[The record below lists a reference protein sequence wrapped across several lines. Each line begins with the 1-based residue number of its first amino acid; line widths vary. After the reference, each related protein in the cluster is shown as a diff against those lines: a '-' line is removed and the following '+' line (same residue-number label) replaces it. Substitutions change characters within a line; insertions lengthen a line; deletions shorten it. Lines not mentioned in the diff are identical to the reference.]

1 MKTAQLSKKYAAV
14 VLATAFVAATA
25 LGCSKHSSVGFLAAE
40 TDNSGQSVPTVAPI
54 KGINPAL
61 KAYGTSINELT
72 GLLGIGGRLLDVVAD
87 PASPSIIINMYLP
100 PTFLFLAQTYLSKYP
115 QIQTSVLTD
124 ATGKISLSLKVS
136 IADAAAAYKK
146 WNDKKRAEEVPVP
159 SDPSNPSQPSNP
171 SVPSYTGGCNGT
183 YAGNIDPPEH
193 DVRIASRNQSLTDR
207 GIPITGDDA
216 IDNAAT
222 GGGGVD
228 GGIYLQGTFH
238 WETDANCNVTSGE
251 VVIFGYPFAVS
262 GTVNAGGTFDLYYW
276 GRIPGKINADKT
288 VSGKVQHAGGEEH
301 IHGVLNGVFTAR

>member
-1 MKTAQLSKKYAAV
+1 METARFTKKTLAVLS
-14 VLATAFVAATA
+14 LIAFVM
-25 LGCSKHSSVGFLAAE
+25 GCSRHSSIGSSAAD
-40 TDNSGQSVPTVAPI
+40 TGNSAQSAPVVAPI
-54 KGINPAL
+54 KRINPAL

-72 GLLGIGGRLLDVVAD
+72 GLLGLGGRLLDVVAD
-87 PASPSIIINMYLP
+87 PASQSININIYLP
-100 PTFLFLAQTYLSKYP
+100 PTFLFLAQTYLLKYP
-115 QIQTSVLTD
+115 QIQTSVSTD
-124 ATGKISLSLKVS
+124 TAGRSSINLKVS
-136 IADAAAAYKK
+136 VADAAAAFKK
-146 WNDKKRAEEVPVP
+146 WNDKKRSEQVP
-159 SDPSNPSQPSNP
+159 QPSNP
-171 SVPSYTGGCNGT
+171 SDPSQPSGPSYTGGCNGT
-183 YAGNIDPPEH
+183 YSGNIDPPEH

-228 GGIYLQGTFH
+228 GGIYLQGTFQ

-262 GTVNAGGTFDLYYW
+262 GTVGADGAFDLYYW
-276 GRIPGKINADKT
+276 GRIPGRINADKT

>member
-1 MKTAQLSKKYAAV
+1 MKNAQRSKKYAAV
-14 VLATAFVAATA
+14 FLVTAFAAASTM
-25 LGCSKHSSVGFLAAE
+25 GCSKLSSVAVNGAG
-40 TDNSGQSVPTVAPI
+40 TDHSGQSVPAVAPI

-87 PASPSIIINMYLP
+87 PASPSINISIYLP
-100 PTFLFLAQTYLSKYP
+100 PTVLFLAQTYLSKYP

-124 ATGKISLSLKVS
+124 AAGKSSLNLKVS
-136 IADAAAAYKK
+136 VADAAAAYKK

-159 SDPSNPSQPSNP
+159 SVPSDPTQPSNP
-171 SVPSYTGGCNGT
+171 SVPSYKGGCNGT

-228 GGIYLQGTFH
+228 GGIYLQGTFQ

-262 GTVNAGGTFDLYYW
+262 GAVNADGTFDLYYW
-276 GRIPGKINADKT
+276 GRIPGKIGADKK